1 MSAESAGAEVARTDE
16 SHFTPEHVS
25 DAAYRKARGR
35 SWELIAADLK
45 HPNPDRLRRTMEK
58 DEGYLEAFVRA
69 KRELRDEAE
78 AEAFGALRL
87 QLLSDEQTVV
97 HAAAKLILEHTTKAA
112 ERELKAQLEESR
124 AKSRLEVEAK
134 RAAAKVSKSKGPELG
149 GIPPEILEA
158 ILQPEARVVM
168 WDQEEDFW
176 GRAPNDFEVPM
187 RIVPVTAKGKEYFY
201 VVPRSHLQAPPGGW
215 KFGE

>member
-1 MSAESAGAEVARTDE
+1 MSAVSAGAEVARTEE
-16 SHFTPEHVS
+16 SHFTPEHVA
-25 DAAYRKARGR
+25 DAAYRKARGH

-58 DEGYLEAFVRA
+58 DATFLDALKSA

-78 AEAFGALRL
+78 AEAFLSLRV
-87 QLLSDEQTVV
+87 QLLSDDQAVV

-112 ERELKAQLEESR
+112 ERELKAQLEAAR
-124 AKSRLEVEAK
+124 NTARLEVEEK
-134 RAAAKVSKSKGPELG
+134 RAAAKAKGPDLG
-149 GIPPEILEA
+149 GIPTEIVEA
-158 ILQPEARVVM
+158 ILQPEARVVL

-176 GRAPNDFEVPM
+176 GRAPNNLETPM
-187 RIVPVTAKGKEYFY
+187 RVVPVKADGKEYFY

-215 KFGE
+215 KFYAQT

>member
-1 MSAESAGAEVARTDE
+1 MSAESAGAEGARTEE
-16 SHFTPEHVS
+16 SHFTPEHVA

-58 DEGYLEAFVRA
+58 DATFLEALKSA

-87 QLLSDEQTVV
+87 QLLSDEQGVV

-124 AKSRLEVEAK
+124 AKARLDVETV
-134 RAAAKVSKSKGPELG
+134 RAASKVAKSKGLDFG
-149 GIPPEILEA
+149 GIPPELVEA
-158 ILQPEARVVM
+158 ILAPEGRVVL
-168 WDQEEDFW
+168 WDQETDYR
-176 GRAPNDFEVPM
+176 GRAPGLFDIPM
-187 RIVPVTAKGKEYFY
+187 RIAPVTANGKEYYY
-201 VVPRSHLQAPPGGW
+201 VVPRVPMDPVPGIH
-215 KFGE
+215 KK

>member
-1 MSAESAGAEVARTDE
+1 MSAEPALLPNE
-16 SHFTPEHVS
+16 SHFTPEH
-25 DAAYRKARGR
+25 AAYRKARGR

-58 DEGYLEAFVRA
+58 DATYLEALARA
-69 KRELRDEAE
+69 KRELRDELE
-78 AEAFGALRL
+78 ADAFVALSL
-87 QLLSDEQTVV
+87 QLSNDEPAVV
-97 HAAAKLILEHTTKAA
+97 HAAAKLILEHTTKQA

-124 AKSRLEVEAK
+124 AKARLEVEAK
-134 RAAAKVSKSKGPELG
+134 RAASKATKAKGPELG

-158 ILQPEARVVM
+158 ILQPEARVVL
-168 WDQEEDFW
+168 WDQEEDFF

-187 RIVPVTAKGKEYFY
+187 RVVPVKANGKDYFY

-215 KFGE
+215 KFGAQA